1 MPARVTL
8 QGWKRPSADLIV
20 CVPYRI
26 AIECL
31 VLLLLGSCS
40 LTFLSWRQTKACSP
54 PHARAGVG
62 RSPVAIVSVRTGL
75 AWSVDEHG
83 TVVMETRGM
92 DDPSE
97 PPSRQAFHLEWQQPV
112 GSSDSYFCL
121 RWLRDMRL
129 VEVALPGAADEYMLR
144 VGGSYG
150 CDHSAAHFAFR
161 GSSLF
166 SLGVGSFVNVRE
178 DWHVRA
184 HGDKGP
190 PWKPLRDE
198 TRATQ
203 VSVEPLPDRRDYV
216 ERNLLELVRRFERNA
231 TRAAAP
237 PT

>member
-1 MPARVTL
+1 MPARVL
-8 QGWKRPSADLIV
+8 QGWKRPSANLTV
-20 CVPYRI
+20 FVPYRI

-31 VLLLLGSCS
+31 LLLLLCSWS

-54 PHARAGVG
+54 PHAHAGVG

-75 AWSVDEHG
+75 MWSVDERG
-83 TVVMETRGM
+83 VVVMHERAV
-92 DDPSE
+92 DEPSE

-112 GSSDSYFCL
+112 GSDSYFCL

-129 VEVALPGAADEYMLR
+129 VEVALPGETDEYMLR

-178 DWHVRA
+178 SWHVRA

-190 PWKPLRDE
+190 PWTALRAE

-203 VSVEPLPDRRDYV
+203 VSVEPLPDRRDYL
-216 ERNLLELVRRFERNA
+216 ERSLLELVRRLEQNA

-237 PT
+237 RST